1 MLWSSVRA
9 LQRLELNETIDS
21 GGGIT
26 VVQLL
31 LRTLESSLFSGCSS
45 IVSFQNLKNQL
56 NYIENKDEVVKGQE
70 NEI

>member
-31 LRTLESSLFSGCSS
+31 LRTLESSLFSGSS
-45 IVSFQNLKNQL
+45 IVSFQNLKTKL
-56 NYIENKDEVVKGQE
+56 NYIKNKDEVVKGQE